1 MKTSPKEIT
10 AIKEQ
15 LFRNGFKLK
24 QRNEKGRKEGAV
36 NKNYDFIE
44 LARLAI
50 IIRCNKRARECRTL
64 TRDPGLRG
72 GVVARLGIIMHS
84 AEHGSVGVLDNVQ
97 EKEEGKWLGKRRKG
111 RNFQQIVA
119 PDNKSLSKYESKQ

>member
-1 MKTSPKEIT
+1 M
-10 AIKEQ
+10 
-15 LFRNGFKLK
+15 
-24 QRNEKGRKEGAV
+24 

-64 TRDPGLRG
+64 TREPGLRG

-97 EKEEGKWLGKRRKG
+97 EGENGLGNDESG